1 MNEQVNNEL
10 EEVTVLWQLYRAVGR
25 SASREDGLLC
35 VRREAPWGLQL
46 GALSWHRE
54 NKHLGLVLCTA
65 CQEERTQ

>member
-1 MNEQVNNEL
+1 MNERVNHEL
-10 EEVTVLWQLYRAVGR
+10 EEVTVLWQLYGAVGR

-35 VRREAPWGLQL
+35 FRGEAPWGLQL

-54 NKHLGLVLCTA
+54 NKRVGRVLCPA